1 MLCRTAGL
9 SEPEGFGPTRAV
21 SEDELASARAALT
34 KQGVLDD
41 AGESGLHPSLA
52 ANLAIWAMP
61 AVIVRVDVWM
71 RDRGLRAAYA
81 VQGQLGASLFTLADD
96 GVELSMFAAADLGFE
111 LRRCVPERPTD
122 AGGRSTM
129 SRLVPDTGSARLHG
143 RLPLA
148 VLTDG
153 AVPGFNPDGRRVTEA
168 EAALADEV
176 RGRTVGVLQCLAV
189 GVPPGDTSS
198 AVAGNVVWFATDAG
212 WVGVSPHPDGTGRR
226 LVDLVPVGPEAIGGW
241 LAPHLARILEVTN
254 A

>member
-1 MLCRTAGL
+1 LSLNGPQWSVLCRTAGL
-9 SEPEGFGPTRAV
+9 PEPSGFGPTRAV

-34 KQGVLDD
+34 EQGVLDD
-41 AGESGLHPSLA
+41 AGEAGLHPSLS

-96 GVELSMFAAADLGFE
+96 GVELSLFAAADLGFE
-111 LRRCVPERPTD
+111 LRRCVPDLPADTV
-122 AGGRSTM
+122 GRSTM
-129 SRLVPDTGSARLHG
+129 SRLVPGTGSARVHG

-153 AVPGFNPDGRRVTEA
+153 AVPG
-168 EAALADEV
+168 DEV

-189 GVPPGDTSS
+189 GGPPGDTGS
-198 AVAGNVVWFATDAG
+198 AVAGNVVWVATDAG

-226 LVDLVPVGPEAIGGW
+226 LVDLVPVQPEAIGGW